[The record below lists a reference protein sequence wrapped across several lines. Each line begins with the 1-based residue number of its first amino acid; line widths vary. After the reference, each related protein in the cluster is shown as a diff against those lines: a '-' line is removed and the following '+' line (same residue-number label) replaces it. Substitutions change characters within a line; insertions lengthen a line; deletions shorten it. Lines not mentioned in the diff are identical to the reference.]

1 MSGDVFTIN
10 GDYYNKRRL
19 LKWAAI
25 FFYNKGDYYN
35 KRRLLQWA
43 AMFLQ

>member
-25 FFYNKGDYYN
+25 FFTIKAIITINGDYYN
-35 KRRLLQWA
+35 ERRF
-43 AMFLQ
+43 FLQ